1 MTSHITEVYFRAWKK
16 AREDVQEEIESSCVH
31 DFMQNAIFLRRTS
44 PVHAKVRQVEFLSS
58 AFSVIAVFILQ
69 MLFFADCE
77 LFPLQEGLSQGG
89 QDALSSLQAH
99 PLEGSKCECGAP
111 LSPPFF

>member
-16 AREDVQEEIESSCVH
+16 ARRDIQEEIESSCVQ

-44 PVHAKVRQVEFLSS
+44 PVHTKVRQVDFLSS
-58 AFSVIAVFILQ
+58 VFSVIAFLTLG
-69 MLFFADCE
+69 MLFFADFE

-89 QDALSSLQAH
+89 QDALSSL
-99 PLEGSKCECGAP
+99 
-111 LSPPFF
+111 